1 MPDYD
6 SLHLNIMPSDKPST
20 VAVQPQF
27 ASNALPKKD
36 LKPISPKKSDSPQ
49 PFVF

>member
-6 SLHLNIMPSDKPST
+6 SQQMCIMPSDKPST
-20 VAVQPQF
+20 VPVEPQF
-27 ASNALPKKD
+27 ASNTLPKKEV
-36 LKPISPKKSDSPQ
+36 KPISPKKSDSPQ